1 MANRCPNKGSSE
13 WKVLVNQVGEDTAWA
28 TWQFHKFDFPLS
40 ISNTSTIKKDIGL
53 RNGLS
58 ELQLAMMAKRLE
70 KYNAKHGTS
79 HSFDKNK
86 IGQADLYN
94 PVLRVSYF
102 PKKITQ
108 KIIEDGNMNILG
120 KETTK
125 AFMNTN
131 PTLFIQEGN
140 QYFKD
145 GNVFATAEDALYDSN
160 DSPSTIVGDKKSIKP
175 KFQELADRYTEKA
188 TLLRESI
195 RKLKVQERQST
206 SPTEKVQL
214 NKRIEVLEDNI
225 NKIIGVEGDIDN
237 KGIINEILKLNALE
251 DIEVYANEQL
261 NSVEDIF
268 KKDTISKEEADFA
281 RKVVGLWLKAGDFS
295 TEENLFWSEE
305 DLEDIDKNETLRKV
319 KVKFNEFRNRAED
332 IQRKFIFPMELQ
344 LVSEAGL
351 DEFNVDI
358 SGILNQP
365 FKDVSWGTK
374 ELLDISE
381 VNHPLAQLMSQY
393 LKNATFGA
401 HQESIVINDEVD
413 RLISKIDK
421 LDWELFQQEF
431 SNTDNR
437 RTGNLTFRF
446 SQEYFDT
453 VRDLF
458 TRARNAPV
466 GKAKNAAY
474 KEAIEFTRKNSLV
487 FDVRKLFAD
496 KELWGV
502 SYSEADVNTHIKE
515 LKDALGEIG
524 YQQYYERA
532 QEKVEK
538 YKLAKEAQKEY
549 YNDVVFKDNPALAEA
564 AMQQWEANNSP
575 AAEAELVEK
584 GYPVIKV
591 GENYVMPSGKFTI
604 KVPKRTVDGK
614 DTGFYDK
621 KFQKIE
627 ADENLR
633 ALYDHIFNTL
643 NDLKQYLPHQQ
654 IDWMQVNSLPTMYDS
669 IIEEYTKN
677 GMHSMLN
684 PLIDSL
690 TEAVRMSDLETTDT
704 RIRNPLT
711 GEPDKHL
718 QTQMLINY
726 NNQIKKEVDLKILEY
741 KQSHSNEN
749 PTFEQIVEFKKDA
762 ANNLS
767 KLKTFDLGKLTK
779 AYALMAL
786 TYKHKSSVQDV
797 MEASNNILK
806 RQMEQQE
813 NNAGK
818 ELVDKFGNPIKV
830 AGLPH
835 FKEMMDTF
843 MDTYYGYSMDKPF
856 GQGEKIYTSREKVM
870 KERLEIAMQK
880 NNESLEQGKIK
891 TEEHDAINELLQDQL
906 DVLGG
911 IKTWSKYGDLV
922 LQYVQLKGMGWNV
935 FAGITN
941 MTYGFVANI
950 TEASDG
956 RNYNMQEFWKAQAK
970 VLHTI
975 GGVNKY
981 STEAKKIRNLIK
993 NLDTLK
999 VSRYELY
1006 KATTPGTMGKMS
1018 KKLEILN
1025 PYKPQKSTEY
1035 INQATVLVAMM
1046 LHQKVTV
1053 DGKEVTLYD
1062 AYDNEGKLLENV
1074 EFPGNLNETK
1084 VKIRIDKVIKMNH
1097 GNYDP
1102 DSPLNAK
1109 RHLLGRAL
1117 SQFRTWAFQGFAERF
1132 MGEMTDFQLGITR
1145 KGRYRSFSSFYKA
1158 QKEENGAGFI
1168 NSTFFITK
1176 QLMRKATFGK
1186 YNTQF
1191 NEVQGLSEVDAAN
1204 MRKNMTEIMTYV
1216 ILTIF
1221 ALMLKTMFDDTDKSK
1236 AKYIAFFWINQL
1248 TRLNT
1253 DMSFYVSPVQF
1264 EKLTR
1269 NAMPAFTAVID
1280 TEKALR
1286 ASWGY
1291 IFNNEDDILQ
1301 SGRNKG
1307 RSKAGVAI
1315 QKLIPNPMNAIDR
1328 VNAAGSQIF
1337 SNKPNN

>member
-1 MANRCPNKGSSE
+1 MNICPNKSSKE
-13 WKVLVNQVGEDTAWA
+13 WKVLVSQVGEDTAWA

-58 ELQLAMMAKRLE
+58 ELQVAKMAKRLE

-86 IGQADLYN
+86 VGQADLYN

-102 PKKITQ
+102 PKKVVQ
-108 KIIEDGNMNILG
+108 KIIEDGNTNILG

-131 PTLFIQEGN
+131 PTLFMQEGN
-140 QYFKD
+140 QYFKNGD
-145 GNVFATAEDALYDSN
+145 IFATLEDALHDADEMPN
-160 DSPSTIVGDKKSIKP
+160 GIVGDRKNLKP

-206 SPTEKVQL
+206 SPSEKVQL
-214 NKRIEVLEDNI
+214 NKRIEVLEDRI
-225 NKIIGVEGDIDN
+225 NEIIGVEGDIDN
-237 KGIINEILKLNALE
+237 KGIINNILKLNALE
-251 DIEVYANEQL
+251 DVEIYAQDQL
-261 NSVEDIF
+261 SSVEDIF
-268 KKDTISKEEADFA
+268 KKDTISKEEADYA

-295 TEENLFWSEE
+295 AEESLFWSEDE
-305 DLEDIDKNETLRKV
+305 LEDVDKNEILRKV
-319 KVKFNEFRNRAED
+319 KAKFNEFRNRAED
-332 IQRKFIFPMELQ
+332 IQRKFIIPMELQ

-351 DEFNVDI
+351 DEFDVDI
-358 SGILNQP
+358 SGVLNQP

-374 ELLDISE
+374 EMLDISE
-381 VNHPLAQLMSQY
+381 VNHPLAQLMSSY
-393 LKNATFGA
+393 LKKATFGA

-413 RLISKIDK
+413 RLINKIDK
-421 LDWELFQQEF
+421 LDWDLFQQEF
-431 SNTDNR
+431 SNTDSR
-437 RTGNLTFRF
+437 KTGNLTFRF

-453 VRDLF
+453 VKELF
-458 TRARNAPV
+458 AKARNAPA
-466 GKAKNAAY
+466 GKAKSAAY
-474 KEAIEFTRKNSLV
+474 KEAVEFTRKNSLV

-496 KELWGV
+496 KELWGII
-502 SYSEADVNTHIKE
+502 YSEDEVNAHVKE

-538 YKLAKEAQKEY
+538 YKIAREAQREY
-549 YNDVVFKDNPALAEA
+549 YEEAVFKNNPTLSEA

-584 GYPVIKV
+584 GYPIVKV
-591 GENYVMPSGKFTI
+591 NENYVMPSGRFTI
-604 KVPKRTVDGK
+604 KVPRRTIGGK

-621 KFQKIE
+621 KFQRIE
-627 ADENLR
+627 VDENLR
-633 ALYDHIFNTL
+633 ALYDHIFSTL

-654 IDWMQVNSLPTMYDS
+654 VDWMQVNSLPTMYDS
-669 IIEEYTKN
+669 VIEEYTKN

-684 PLIDSL
+684 PLKDSL
-690 TEAVRMSDLETTDT
+690 TEAVRMSDLETTDL

-726 NNQIKKEVDLKILEY
+726 NTQIKREVDLRILEY
-741 KQSHSNEN
+741 KQSHNNTN
-749 PTFEQIVEFKKDA
+749 PSIEQIVEFKKDA
-762 ANNLS
+762 ANELS

-806 RQMEQQE
+806 RQFEQQE

-818 ELVDKFGNPIKV
+818 ELIDRFGNTIKV

-835 FKEMMDTF
+835 FKEMMATF

-856 GQGEKIYTSREKVM
+856 GQGNKIYTSREKVM
-870 KERLEIAMQK
+870 KERLEAAILK
-880 NNESLEQGKIK
+880 NNENLERGVIK
-891 TEEHDAINELLQDQL
+891 PEEHEAINDLLQDQL

-911 IKTWSKYGDLV
+911 IRTWSKYGDLV

-970 VLHTI
+970 VMHTI
-975 GGVNKY
+975 GGVNRF
-981 STEAKKIRNLIK
+981 STEAKKIKALIK

-1006 KATTPGTMGKMS
+1006 ASTTPGTMGKMS
-1018 KKLEILN
+1018 KRLQILN
-1025 PYKPQKSTEY
+1025 PYNPQKSTEY

-1053 DGKEVTLYD
+1053 DGKEVSLYD
-1062 AYDNEGKLLENV
+1062 AYDNEGKLVDNV
-1074 EFPGNLNETK
+1074 VFPDKLDETK

-1102 DSPLNAK
+1102 DAPLNAK

-1132 MGEMTDFQLGITR
+1132 MSEMPDYQLGIKR
-1145 KGRYRSFSSFYKA
+1145 KGRYRSFGSYYKA
-1158 QKEENGAGFI
+1158 MSEDGNHGWI
-1168 NSTFFITK
+1168 NSTFFLTK

-1191 NEVQGLSEVDAAN
+1191 DEIQGLSEVDAAN

-1216 ILTIF
+1216 MLTIF
-1221 ALMLKTMFDDTDKSK
+1221 ALMLKTMFDDSEKSK
-1236 AKYIAFFWINQL
+1236 AKYVAFFWINQL

-1286 ASWGY
+1286 ASWNF
-1291 IFNNEDDILQ
+1291 IFDNDKDILQ

-1307 RSKAGVAI
+1307 ESKAAVAI
-1315 QKLIPNPMNAIDR
+1315 SKIIPNPLNAIDR
-1328 VNAAGSQIF
+1328 VEAASTQVF
-1337 SNKPNN
+1337 SNKPN